1 MVLQM
6 DYIAYPANMPL
17 AAYLPIEEL
26 AKQTTPIT
34 DAQILAML
42 PPFVRAMEQVNVIHA
57 IGRYHFDTLGFYDKS
72 LLEMYGK
79 NTAEVSFALLPF
91 ITSSLSHISCALEK
105 ACLYPCVTCMW
116 ANSGRGAFLDH

>member
-1 MVLQM
+1 M
-6 DYIAYPANMPL
+6 DYISFPANMPL
-17 AAYLPIEEL
+17 SSYLPIEEL

-72 LLEMYGK
+72 LVEMYGK
-79 NTAEVSFALLPF
+79 TTAEV
-91 ITSSLSHISCALEK
+91 TVSLSHSWYSCL
-105 ACLYPCVTCMW
+105 LPY
-116 ANSGRGAFLDH
+116 FL